1 MLEKKDALELARR
14 FAEAISA
21 GDVDRLDEIVA
32 ADDFQHNLETELG
45 REAMKMY
52 FANLAARLSGTIAV
66 EDLVVESK
74 SVCGQL
80 AHDGVHLGE
89 FAGTFNSSNQI
100 QINAINIWRSRRSK
114 TVEIGGTLNRP
125 ETKRHSAVINAY
137 EQAERQQF
145 C

>member
-1 MLEKKDALELARR
+1 MTEQRLAAEINKIFAALFNRND
-14 FAEAISA
+14 FD
-21 GDVDRLDEIVA
+21 GLDEILA
-32 ADDFQHNLETELG
+32 ADDFQHNLETELE
-45 REAMKMY
+45 REAMRMY

-74 SVCGQL
+74 LVCGQL

-89 FAGTFNSSNQI
+89 FAGTLNSSNQI

-114 TVEIGGTLNRP
+114 TVGIGGTFNRA
-125 ETKRHSAVINAY
+125 ETKQRSAVIKTG

>member
-1 MLEKKDALELARR
+1 MLEKKHALELARR

-114 TVEIGGTLNRP
+114 TVEIGGTFNRP
-125 ETKRHSAVINAY
+125 ETMRHSAVINAY